1 MASYNIDNP
10 PTQLTMQDFLAM
22 SSMYNGLAKSSR
34 FIVRIQPSGINS
46 KLTKFRNIMPQLQ
59 YLCESAELPGRGFLN
74 IDMTYHGPK
83 FKVPYLSEYQ
93 ETTMTFLCRNKS
105 FEREFFDDWM
115 ELINPTNTFDFEYK
129 DSYKAEIHMY
139 QMGDTPRI
147 TENEQREAT
156 ASTTEPVA
164 NYAWTLHDAFPILI
178 NPQPVTWADDNF
190 QRLSVAFTF
199 TKWTRLNKDK
209 KPGTYSLVS
218 GARIMGVTG
227 QSSGTQGR

>member
-1 MASYNIDNP
+1 MASFNIENP
-10 PTQLTMQDFLAM
+10 PEQLTMRDFLSM
-22 SSMYNGLAKSSR
+22 SSKYDGLAKSSR
-34 FIVRIQPSGINS
+34 FIVRIQPSGVES
-46 KLTKFRNIMPQLQ
+46 KLRKFGNIMPQLQ

-129 DSYKAEIHMY
+129 DSYKAEIHMF
-139 QMGDTPRI
+139 QMGDTPRV
-147 TENEQREAT
+147 TQNEQRET
-156 ASTTEPVA
+156 TSSTTEPVA

-190 QRLSVAFTF
+190 QRLSIAFTF
-199 TKWTRLNKDK
+199 SKWTRRNKDK
-209 KPGTYSLVS
+209 VSGTYSLVS
-218 GARIMGVTG
+218 GSRVVGVSGANPTARLG
-227 QSSGTQGR
+227 